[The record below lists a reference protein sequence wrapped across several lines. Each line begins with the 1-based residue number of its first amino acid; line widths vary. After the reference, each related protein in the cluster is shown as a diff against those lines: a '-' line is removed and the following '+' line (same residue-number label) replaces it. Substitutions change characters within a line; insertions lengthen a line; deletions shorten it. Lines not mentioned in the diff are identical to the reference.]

1 MRTSESGSDG
11 AVRACVVRL
20 LGVSVAVA
28 ALCTVAVAPAAA
40 HDVTGSRFAA
50 PLPLPWLLAGA
61 GATVAVTALWLGVTD
76 ADAARLETPPLGTV
90 GPRITGLGRVA
101 GRGLFLVAV
110 LAVLASGFFGR
121 RVATANFATVF
132 TWPVWFRGLA
142 ALSVLVGSPWPALS
156 PWRTLYDGLCR
167 LEGGEVALAGDGG
180 AEWTTRL
187 GHWPALLGVVLLV
200 GVVETLTVIP
210 RSPPLTAAVVAGYGL
225 FVLGGAVVVG
235 PIWFDRADPLAVL
248 YRLFGRVAPVRT
260 ERTAD
265 GGLVVGLR
273 SPWRGCLDPAP
284 DTATVVTVVA
294 AVYTVSFDGFAN
306 TRVYQSLAVAARG
319 ALGVGPEVRILLYA
333 LGLAGFVATFY
344 GTTRLV
350 SSLGGRAGDGETAT
364 VSVARAFAPTVLP
377 IAAAY
382 EVAHNYTYVIG
393 SLGRLVAVA
402 SDPVLAGRV
411 LDPLGWLPLPAFWG
425 SQVVLIVV
433 GHLIAVVAAHRVA
446 VTRFRTLRAAR
457 RGHVPLTLLMIAYT
471 VVSLWIVSRPV
482 VGG

>member
-1 MRTSESGSDG
+1 MRTSASVRDG

-20 LGVSVAVA
+20 LGVFVAVT

-61 GATVAVTALWLGVTD
+61 GATVAVTALWLGVSDT
-76 ADAARLETPPLGTV
+76 DAARLETPTLGTI
-90 GPRITGLGRVA
+90 GPRIGGLGRVA

-110 LAVLASGFFGR
+110 VAVLASGFFGR

-142 ALSVLVGSPWPALS
+142 ALSVLVGSPWSTLS

-167 LEGGEVALAGDGG
+167 LEGSEITLAGDAG
-180 AEWTTRL
+180 EWTTRL

-235 PIWFDRADPLAVL
+235 PVWFERADPLAVL
-248 YRLFGRVAPVRT
+248 YRLFGRVAPIRT

-265 GGLVVGLR
+265 GGVVVGLR
-273 SPWRGCLDPAP
+273 PPWRGCLDPVP
-284 DTATVVTVVA
+284 DTATVFVVVA

-306 TRVYQSLAVAARG
+306 TRVYQSLAVDARG
-319 ALGVGPEVRILLYA
+319 ALGVGPEGRVLLYV
-333 LGLAGFVATFY
+333 LGLGGFVATFY

-350 SSLGGRAGDGETAT
+350 SSLGGRAGDGGPAT
-364 VSVARAFAPTVLP
+364 VSAARAFAPTVLP

-393 SLGRLVAVA
+393 SLGRLVSVA
-402 SDPVLAGRV
+402 SDPVLASRA
-411 LDPLGWLPLPAFWG
+411 LDPLGWLPLSAFWG

-433 GHLIAVVAAHRVA
+433 GHLVAVVAAHRVA
-446 VTRFRTLRAAR
+446 VARFRTLRAAR
-457 RGHVPLTLLMIAYT
+457 RGHLPLTVLMIAYT